1 VRIHECVADRD
12 QDDTLVNG
20 STGVIV
26 DFMTLPQAAQKGNVY
41 LPSRAA
47 FGSPNPAVE
56 WPIVEFIPP
65 KHAGVKRDVS
75 RVLIPQMCVDVMNAN
90 GTEEASR
97 YQVPLIVAFSL
108 TIHKAQ
114 CVDRIHPVA
123 EKTTALMS
131 SGDKA
136 SSD

>member
-1 VRIHECVADRD
+1 MVARMHQCSAYRS

-20 STGVIV
+20 STGIIV

-41 LPSRAA
+41 LPARAA
-47 FGSPNPAVE
+47 FGNPNPAVE
-56 WPIVEFIPP
+56 WPIVEFVPP

-114 CVDRIHPVA
+114 CVDRFRPHA
-123 EKTTALMS
+123 Q
-131 SGDKA
+131 
-136 SSD
+136 